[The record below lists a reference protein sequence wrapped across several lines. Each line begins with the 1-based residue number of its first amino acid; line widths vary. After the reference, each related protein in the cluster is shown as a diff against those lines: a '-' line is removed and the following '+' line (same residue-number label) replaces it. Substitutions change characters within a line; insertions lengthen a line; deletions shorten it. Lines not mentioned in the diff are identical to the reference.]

1 MKGSHVKNY
10 RATIVAGVLVVCVL
24 LLAFVLTGLGQGGAS
39 SGGLVAR
46 VHDGNKEVHE
56 FPLDQDAEHTIETSY
71 GSNTIQIQDGAV
83 RMVDADCPNHSCMN
97 QSALSAPGAQIV
109 CLPHKLWIEVV
120 SAGTKDASELD
131 EDLVVWSEDTDGLD
145 TIAR

>member
-1 MKGSHVKNY
+1 MKNY
-10 RATIVAGVLVVCVL
+10 RATVVAGVLVACAL
-24 LLAFVLTGLGQGGAS
+24 MLAFVLAGLGQGAAS
-39 SGGLVAR
+39 SEELVVR
-46 VHDGNKEVHE
+46 VHDGNKDVHE
-56 FPLDQDAEHTIETSY
+56 FPLDQDEEHTIKTSY
-71 GSNTIQIQDGAV
+71 GFNTIQIQDDAV
-83 RMVDADCPNHSCMN
+83 CMVDADCPNHSCMN